1 MRPRI
6 YTNPDGSPR
15 VCQSESE
22 WNAQEYCSAKCGAQT
37 RRKPRPPKPSSW
49 RSVRIHSAKKWRECC
64 GREFRP
70 WIKLDATGKMISYLH
85 EHLWRKQRF
94 CSISCAKKAENAMW
108 IPGVRARVSQTLKQR
123 GHAPVARGGNGKL
136 TMPQIRLLTILGP
149 PWCPELVVSTGRPR
163 PFGLPK
169 NVKIDLAHPQKKIT
183 IELDGPSH
191 QSPRKRE
198 ADKRKVSYLLRN
210 GWCVLRLSNAKALW
224 LCSIC
229 KSQDTLL
236 TMLAEYLHTTVT

>member
-1 MRPRI
+1 
-6 YTNPDGSPR
+6 
-15 VCQSESE
+15 
-22 WNAQEYCSAKCGAQT
+22 
-37 RRKPRPPKPSSW
+37 
-49 RSVRIHSAKKWRECC
+49 
-64 GREFRP
+64 
-70 WIKLDATGKMISYLH
+70 
-85 EHLWRKQRF
+85 
-94 CSISCAKKAENAMW
+94 
-108 IPGVRARVSQTLKQR
+108 
-123 GHAPVARGGNGKL
+123 
-136 TMPQIRLLTILGP
+136 
-149 PWCPELVVSTGRPR
+149 
-163 PFGLPK
+163 
-169 NVKIDLAHPQKKIT
+169 